1 MNDMRRLLS
10 DFLESSTPEQLRA
23 ELEKGHRPVFQ
34 TIADPVLAF
43 VDEVL
48 PVQAGFSLPASVSF
62 FQGEFMDLVSTTSA
76 ITAFGHP
83 TFSFMDTMQS
93 PEAANQELALAA

>member
-10 DFLESSTPEQLRA
+10 EFLESSTPEQLRA
-23 ELEKGHRPVFQ
+23 ELDKGHRPFFQ
-34 TIADPVLAF
+34 TIADPVLSF
-43 VDEVL
+43 GDQFL

-83 TFSFMDTMQS
+83 TFSFMDTMNI